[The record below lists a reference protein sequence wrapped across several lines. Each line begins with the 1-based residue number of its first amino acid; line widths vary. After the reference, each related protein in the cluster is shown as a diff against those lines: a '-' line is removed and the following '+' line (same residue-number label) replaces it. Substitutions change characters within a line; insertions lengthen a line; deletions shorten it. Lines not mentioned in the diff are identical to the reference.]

1 MIRPRRSA
9 QPKSGRRRSL
19 TRFLGES
26 NRRHTTPPASDDVL
40 AEGADFSRTVDDNP
54 FIESIDILVVR
65 EQMAGAH
72 DEFLAS
78 VAWALR
84 FTI

>member
-1 MIRPRRSA
+1 LWRKRFHFNNCSAFIGRDAVLVIR
-9 QPKSGRRRSL
+9 
-19 TRFLGES
+19 TRFGCAGDKPL
-26 NRRHTTPPASDDVL
+26 
-40 AEGADFSRTVDDNP
+40 
-54 FIESIDILVVR
+54 IESIDILVTR

>member
-1 MIRPRRSA
+1 
-9 QPKSGRRRSL
+9 
-19 TRFLGES
+19 
-26 NRRHTTPPASDDVL
+26 
-40 AEGADFSRTVDDNP
+40 VDDKP

-78 VAWALR
+78 AAWALR
-84 FTI
+84 FMI